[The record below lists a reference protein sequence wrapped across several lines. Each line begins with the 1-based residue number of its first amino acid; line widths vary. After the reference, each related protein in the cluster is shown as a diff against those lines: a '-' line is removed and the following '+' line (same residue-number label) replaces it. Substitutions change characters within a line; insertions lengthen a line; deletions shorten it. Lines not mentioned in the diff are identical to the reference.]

1 MTMPEPALPPQ
12 PSAGPAAPG
21 RTRAGSLLQPRF
33 VCAVLVLGVCAV
45 GLNAATQF
53 MQLHF
58 RKLPVPLRVASL
70 QDEATGFP
78 AEVGS
83 DEAPTGRWIQ
93 VSRDEPMNAEVEHVL
108 GTREHVMRDY
118 LDARLLPKL
127 DSVTAFEGKRS
138 TSERAAVAAEI
149 RHRPPE
155 ERERFV
161 REVQRAAPDAIVRLH
176 VAYYTGLVDTV
187 AHIPD
192 RCYVAD
198 GFEPTAHENVA
209 GPFGTYPDGKARDA
223 DFRFIQFED
232 VTPQNRV
239 SRYVGYLFHVN
250 GEYDSDPLGV
260 RARLQKLTEK
270 YGYYAKV
277 ELMVTA
283 APKDPTAKAKASKA
297 MSDFMTTAL
306 PQVERML
313 PDWSAVNA
321 AR

>member
-12 PSAGPAAPG
+12 PPAAPG
-21 RTRAGSLLQPRF
+21 RTRVTSLLQPRF

-70 QDEATGFP
+70 QDEASGFP

-149 RHRPPE
+149 RHRPPQ
-155 ERERFV
+155 EREQFLQQ
-161 REVQRAAPDAIVRLH
+161 VQHAAPQAIIRMQVI
-176 VAYYTGLVDTV
+176 YYTGLVDTV

-198 GFEPTAHENVA
+198 GFEPTSYETVA
-209 GPFGTYPDGKARDA
+209 GPFGKYADGSPRDA
-223 DFRFIQFED
+223 DYRFIQFED
-232 VTPQNRV
+232 VSGQNRV

-250 GEYDSDPLGV
+250 GAYESDPLAV
-260 RARLQKLTEK
+260 RSRLQRLTEK

-283 APKDPTAKAKASKA
+283 APKDPTAKEKASGA
-297 MSDFMTTAL
+297 IRDFMTSAL
-306 PQVERML
+306 PEVERVL
-313 PDWSAVNA
+313 PDWAAVNA
-321 AR
+321 GK

>member
-1 MTMPEPALPPQ
+1 MPSQAPAT
-12 PSAGPAAPG
+12 PAAPG
-21 RTRAGSLLQPRF
+21 RVRVTSLLQPRF

-93 VSRDEPMNAEVEHVL
+93 ISRDEPMDAELEHVL
-108 GTREHVMRDY
+108 GSREHVMRDY

-127 DSVTAFEGKRS
+127 DSVTAFEGKRTS
-138 TSERAAVAAEI
+138 SERAAVAADI
-149 RHRPPE
+149 RHRPPD
-155 ERERFV
+155 ERARFLG
-161 REVQRAAPDAIVRLH
+161 EVQRVAPHAIVRLQ
-176 VAYYTGLVDTV
+176 VIYYTGLVDTV

-192 RCYVAD
+192 RSYVAD
-198 GFEPTAHENVA
+198 GFEPTSYDTVA
-209 GPFGTYPDGKARDA
+209 GPFGSYADGSPRKADYRY
-223 DFRFIQFED
+223 IQFED

-250 GEYDSDPLGV
+250 GAYTSDPLEV

-283 APKDPTAKAKASKA
+283 APKDPAAREKASKGIK
-297 MSDFMTTAL
+297 DFMTTAL
-306 PQVERML
+306 PEVERLL
-313 PDWSAVNA
+313 PDWAAVNA
-321 AR
+321 GK